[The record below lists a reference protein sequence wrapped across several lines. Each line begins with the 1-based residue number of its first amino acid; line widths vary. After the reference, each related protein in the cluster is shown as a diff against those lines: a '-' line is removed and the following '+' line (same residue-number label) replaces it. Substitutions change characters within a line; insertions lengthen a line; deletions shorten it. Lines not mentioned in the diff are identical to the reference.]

1 MEGDD
6 GPVPGPDQPLAGG
19 DDSWLC
25 GHGVAAATHGR
36 AMTEGNGLPGVP
48 DPSAQSD
55 EYFRDIADHAPT
67 ILWVTEPTGYCTYLN
82 QQWYEFTGQGKD
94 EALGYGW
101 TRVVHP
107 DDQERTTAIF
117 LDALERQVPFQL
129 DYRLRGAD
137 GEYRDAIDTGT
148 PRFGANGAFLGY
160 VGCVLDITERK
171 ELEKRL
177 LQAQKMEA
185 VGRLAAGIAHDFNN
199 LLTTISGHAHL
210 IADRIAP
217 QHEFG
222 DDLREIKE
230 AVQRAAS
237 LTRQLLAFS
246 RQQVLFP
253 KVMDL
258 NTAVRAAES
267 MFRRVIGAD
276 IELRVELADG
286 LPPIHADAAQID
298 QLILNLVIN
307 ALDAMPDG
315 GVLTIATE
323 AWIGERVPASME
335 SNGAAAVLIVKDTG
349 MGMNETT
356 KRHLFEPF
364 FTTKPDGTGLGL
376 ATVYGIVEQSGGEI
390 SVTSEIGKGASF
402 TVVLPGTQNQ
412 FGDEP
417 ALQDYDAPAGAG
429 KVLVVEDEVS
439 VRQVV
444 ARMLQRQG
452 FEVVQAGNVE
462 EAEQRLGEHDDIR
475 LLITDLVMPGATG
488 FDLVEHAARHV
499 NHPLVLFMSGYAGDE
514 MVRRGILRG
523 EHAFIQKPFTPAELA
538 RAVADVLAERRR
550 SE

>member
-1 MEGDD
+1 
-6 GPVPGPDQPLAGG
+6 
-19 DDSWLC
+19 
-25 GHGVAAATHGR
+25 
-36 AMTEGNGLPGVP
+36 MTEGNGFPGVP

-55 EYFRDIADHAPT
+55 EYFGDIADHVPT
-67 ILWVTEPTGYCTYLN
+67 ILWVTESTGYCTYLN
-82 QQWYEFTGQGKD
+82 QQWYEFTGQRKD

-107 DDQERTTAIF
+107 DDQERTKAIF

-137 GEYRDAIDTGT
+137 GEYRDAIDTAT
-148 PRFGANGAFLGY
+148 PRFGANGEFLGY

-210 IADRIAP
+210 IADRIGP
-217 QHEFG
+217 TDEFRG
-222 DDLREIKE
+222 DLREIE
-230 AVQRAAS
+230 HAVRRASS

-253 KVMDL
+253 KVMHL
-258 NTAVRAAES
+258 NAAVRSAES

-276 IELRVELADG
+276 IELRVELAEG

-307 ALDAMPDG
+307 AMDAMPGG

-323 AWIGERVPASME
+323 AWTGERVPAGMRG
-335 SNGAAAVLIVKDTG
+335 NGAAAVLIVKDTG

-364 FTTKPDGTGLGL
+364 FTTKPEGTGLGL
-376 ATVYGIVEQSGGEI
+376 ATVFGIVEQSGGEI

-412 FGDEP
+412 SGDEP
-417 ALQDYDAPAGAG
+417 AIQDYVAPAGAG

-444 ARMLQRQG
+444 ARMLHRQG
-452 FEVVQAGNVE
+452 FEVVQASNVE
-462 EAEQRLGEHDDIR
+462 EAAQRLAGHDDIR

-499 NHPLVLFMSGYAGDE
+499 NQPLVLFMSGYAGDE
-514 MVRRGILRG
+514 MVRRGILSG

-538 RAVADVLAERRR
+538 RAVADVLAARR
-550 SE
+550 SSE